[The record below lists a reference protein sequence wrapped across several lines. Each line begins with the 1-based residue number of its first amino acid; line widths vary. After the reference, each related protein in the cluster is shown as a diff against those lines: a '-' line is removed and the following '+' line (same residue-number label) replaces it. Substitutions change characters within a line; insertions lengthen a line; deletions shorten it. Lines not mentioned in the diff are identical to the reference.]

1 MEDKTSTWIIVA
13 IIGVMLLGSCF
24 CCLVAGGAITVL
36 GTVKTTT
43 SFMLTPIATLA
54 PAATPVPPTVAPLP
68 DEAAETLESL
78 RTTDIP
84 AADLHELGIRFMNV
98 PPDTPRVASTTNPDY
113 PVGTKRTFH
122 VSNVDS
128 DEQFDITAV
137 LKYKTPHVYMWVEEG
152 ARVNEE
158 RLRKA
163 ADLFEQHT
171 YPTDREFFGSEW
183 TPGVDGDPHLSILHA
198 RNLGSTVAG
207 YFSSPDSYV
216 STVRPDSNEME
227 MFYINLDNVNV
238 GDDFYNGVLA
248 HEFQH
253 MIHWN
258 NDRNET
264 TWLNEGCSELAM
276 ALNDRAYPGKH
287 YDVGGSDRSY
297 TSHPDTQLDSWP
309 EGSAGDASNNYGA
322 SYLFMEYFL
331 DRFGEAATKELVSSP
346 LNGMEGFDAVL
357 QDLGTGLTH
366 KDIFADWAIANLLDN
381 PDLADGRYGYHA
393 IDPRT
398 PKRSASYELDDLPV
412 TKRADVRQ
420 YGVDYIEIKGDAPV
434 HFTFTGSTQNRLL
447 STDAH
452 SGQYLWW
459 SNRADESD
467 TSLTRLVDLRGAQSA
482 SLDFWEWYHIEE
494 DWDYAYVVVGTTAD
508 GTIPT
513 DLGSDA
519 IHWTIVDQPQGEH
532 CTTENPNGN
541 SYGCGITGS
550 SNGWEQAHVDL
561 SAYTGQQIA
570 LRFEYITDAA
580 VNQAGFAVDDLTLTV
595 DGNPVFSDDV
605 ESNDSADWIAQGFVR
620 HANVLPQEWIV
631 QLVMYGHTPQE
642 QRLLMLD
649 DTSGEWDIP
658 LSAEHSRA
666 VIVISAIA
674 PVTTEPASYEYTL
687 TR

>member
-1 MEDKTSTWIIVA
+1 MENEKNTWIIVA
-13 IIGVMLLGSCF
+13 VLIGILLIGSCL
-24 CCLVAGGAITVL
+24 CCSVTGWVVYTL
-36 GTVKTTT
+36 GTIESPTI
-43 SFMLTPIATLA
+43 IAPGTVEMET
-54 PAATPVPPTVAPLP
+54 TPVPPTVGPLP
-68 DEAAETLESL
+68 DEAAETLDSL
-78 RTTDIP
+78 RATDIP

-98 PPDTPRVASTTNPDY
+98 PPDTPRVASTVNPDY

-152 ARVNEE
+152 TKVDED

-163 ADLFEQHT
+163 ADLFERHT

-198 RNLGSTVAG
+198 HNLGSTVAG

-216 STVRPDSNEME
+216 RVVRPDSNEME
-227 MFYINLDNVNV
+227 MFYINLDNVTV
-238 GDDFYNGVLA
+238 GNDFYNGVLA

-346 LNGMEGFDAVL
+346 LNGMDSFDAVL
-357 QDLGTGLTH
+357 RDLGTGLTH
-366 KDIFADWAIANLLDN
+366 KDIFADWAVANLLDN
-381 PDLADGRYGYHA
+381 PDLDDGHYGYHA
-393 IDPRT
+393 INPRS
-398 PKRSASYELDDLPV
+398 PKRSAGYGTDDLPV
-412 TKRADVRQ
+412 NKRADVRQ
-420 YGVDYIEIKGDAPV
+420 YGVDYIELKGTSPV
-434 HFTFTGSTQNRLL
+434 HFTFTGATQNRLL
-447 STDAH
+447 NTEAH

-459 SNRADESD
+459 SNRADDSD
-467 TSLTRLVDLRGAQSA
+467 TSLTRLVDLRQAQSA
-482 SLDFWEWYHIEE
+482 QLDFWEWYHIEE
-494 DWDYAYVVVGTTAD
+494 DWDYAYVVVGTTAS
-508 GTIPT
+508 GTIPN
-513 DLGSDA
+513 DLNSDA
-519 IHWTIVDQPQGEH
+519 IHWTIVNQPQGEH

-550 SNGWEQAHVDL
+550 SDAWQQAHVDL

-595 DGNPVFSDDV
+595 DGQQVFSDDV
-605 ESNDSADWIAQGFVR
+605 EQDDTGDWIAQGFVR

-631 QLVMYGHTPQE
+631 QLVTYGGTPQV

-649 DTSGEWDIP
+649 ATSGEWDIP
-658 LSAEHSRA
+658 LSPEHKRA
-666 VIVISAIA
+666 VIIVSAIA
-674 PVTTEPASYEYTL
+674 PVTTEPATYEYSF